1 MAHAQMTTV
10 NPLTNFKTYVHAH
23 FILTKDN
30 ASNTTHSKKDTIMLN
45 ELHLFDYLNS

>member
-30 ASNTTHSKKDTIMLN
+30 ASKHHTLKKGYN
-45 ELHLFDYLNS
+45 NVE